1 MDDIGVKLSKRD
13 LKIVAAT
20 LTVVGVILSV
30 LDKIYAP
37 HRLLSESSP
46 DYPEFL
52 RYLGW
57 LFLIVP
63 PLIYIGLDWHN
74 LFPRKKDIN
83 KG

>member
-1 MDDIGVKLSKRD
+1 MDNIGGRLRKRD
-13 LKIVAAT
+13 LKIIAASF
-20 LTVVGVILSV
+20 TVVGVILSV

-37 HRLLSESSP
+37 HRLLLESSP
-46 DYPEFL
+46 NYPEFL

-74 LFPRKKDIN
+74 LFPRKKDMN
-83 KG
+83 Q